1 MTDRDE
7 ASSSLSEVITGCP
20 DIRAPYL
27 FSSLAAP
34 ALASSD
40 AVNDSTTISAA
51 LSSRPSTGSAVP
63 LTNELCWLAIR
74 CPALA
79 ARWHSST
86 TLPASQRRV
95 PSSPLALLS
104 FGEPPPPEA
113 ARKARSNR
121 SLPGPPDAPTSPA
134 IRSRYTPSSILSAAR
149 SSSRPPSR
157 AARGVE
163 HRRER
168 SWEHWTSTEASSSPA
183 CVSRWASRSERSSLR
198 HGFSRR
204 ELRRTKRDVR

>member
-1 MTDRDE
+1 MTDPDE

-40 AVNDSTTISAA
+40 AVNDSTMISAA
-51 LSSRPSTGSAVP
+51 LSSGPSTGSAVP
-63 LTNELCWLAIR
+63 PSNELSWSAMR

-86 TLPASQRRV
+86 TLPASQSCTA
-95 PSSPLALLS
+95 PLLS
-104 FGEPPPPEA
+104 PGEPPPGEA

-121 SLPGPPDAPTSPA
+121 SPGPPDAPTSPA

-149 SSSRPPSR
+149 SSSSPPSR
-157 AARGVE
+157 AARGFVP
-163 HRRER
+163 R
-168 SWEHWTSTEASSSPA
+168 SASSRAHWTSTEASVSPA
-183 CVSRWASRSERSSLR
+183 CDSRCASRSERSSLR